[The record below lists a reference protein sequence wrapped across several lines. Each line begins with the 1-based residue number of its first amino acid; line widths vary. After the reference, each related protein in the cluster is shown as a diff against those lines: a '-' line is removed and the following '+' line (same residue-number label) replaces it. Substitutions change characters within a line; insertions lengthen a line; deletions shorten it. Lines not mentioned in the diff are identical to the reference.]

1 MGNRMGH
8 ARKLKPVDDASAS
21 GPREALDLSIADPAD
36 SQILEGQA
44 VLDILESDPGAPPD
58 QPISDGRNDKDRFE
72 ITDSFV
78 RYDYLTSTIELLET
92 LTQLE
97 RDIEE
102 PEAFGA
108 TSGIDKRNETDSAGK
123 DAGNDDATSRIQVI
137 RARAMLE
144 EITKGT
150 TGRRRYQPP
159 RVSWTQRVLS
169 WFKTS

>member
-1 MGNRMGH
+1 MGH
-8 ARKLKPVDDASAS
+8 ARKLEPVDDASAS
-21 GPREALDLSIADPAD
+21 REALDLSIADPAD

-58 QPISDGRNDKDRFE
+58 QPISDGGNDKDRLE

-78 RYDYLTSTIELLET
+78 RYDYLTSTIELLDT

-102 PEAFGA
+102 AEAFAA
-108 TSGIDKRNETDSAGK
+108 TSGIDKLNETASVGK

-150 TGRRRYQPP
+150 TGRHRYQPKATH
-159 RVSWTQRVLS
+159 VSWTQRVLR
-169 WFKTS
+169 WFKRS